1 MFGKIAIIGAGSIGR
16 VLFDKCAERGYS
28 YELTLIDIVEGLAE
42 GIVED
47 VLDGL
52 KHVGKNVTAFGG
64 TDFSLMSGADVVI
77 VTAGIPRKRRADGT
91 MPSRDDLLLD
101 NVPIGRAVAAQIK
114 EHAPESIVI
123 NIANPL
129 DAMMQVY
136 YRELGFDPG
145 RLIGMAGALDSARF
159 VQLVAKTAGVSITN
173 VSAMVLG
180 GHGDSM
186 VPLYS
191 TCLIEGQPAQEK
203 IPKDVFDDLVAQTR
217 KRGGKIVGLLKSG
230 SAFVSPAQGTLRMV
244 EAILRDKKEIIP
256 ACIRVQNKYGL
267 KDLFIGVPVKIGRDG
282 AEEIIEYNL
291 NEDEKAAFAKSADA
305 VQTVVDKVGHLYDLA
320 EKSGW
325 ETALKTAREE
335 AKKKE

>member
-16 VLFDKCAERGYS
+16 VLFDKCAECGYA
-28 YELTLIDIVEGLAE
+28 YNLTLVDIVDGLAE

-47 VLDGL
+47 VKDGL
-52 KHVGKNVTAFGG
+52 KHVGRNVVAKGG
-64 TDFSLMSGADVVI
+64 TDFGLISGADVVI
-77 VTAGIPRKRRADGT
+77 VTAGIPRKRKPDGT

-101 NVPIGRAVAAQIK
+101 NVPIARAVATQIK
-114 EHAPESIVI
+114 EHAPEAIVI

-136 YRELGFDPG
+136 FRELGFEAN

-159 VQLVAKTAGVSITN
+159 IQLVAKTAGVSITN

-191 TCLIEGQPAQEK
+191 TCLIEGQPAQER
-203 IPKDVFDDLVAQTR
+203 IPKEVFDDLVVQVR
-217 KRGGKIVGLLKSG
+217 KRGGTIVGLLKSG
-230 SAFVSPAQGTLRMV
+230 SAFVSPAQGALRMV
-244 EAILRDKKEIIP
+244 EAILRNKYEIIP
-256 ACIRVQNKYGL
+256 ACVRVQNKYGL
-267 KDLFIGVPVKIGRDG
+267 KDLFIGVPVKMGTRG

-291 NEDEKAAFAKSADA
+291 SEEEKAAFAKSSVA
-305 VQTVVDKVGHLYDLA
+305 VQTVVDKVDHLYDLA
-320 EKSGW
+320 EKNGW
-325 ETALKTAREE
+325 ESALKTSREE